1 MADDPIVAIVGNIKT
16 HPDAPTA
23 AEALGAALAKARIRI
38 LVYSSGEDFLECRIV
53 KGYVGS
59 QAAGKRSVQVRYPL
73 HGTKAAFVEQ
83 QTHPE
88 VFDWRPDPSPDW
100 EVSFYQSL
108 SDADGVLLVGG
119 GDATKIAGVVAMGHG
134 IAILTL
140 AGLEGAA
147 ARVWERLRPGRDLP
161 NADEISLM
169 GRPWSADQADEFAT
183 LLNQQIARKA
193 TLEKL
198 QRVLELQKQTS
209 ITWRAGVAVLFF
221 ILAVACV
228 PIALAWKNVPESL
241 LTWLLFFC
249 PLLAGVAGST
259 IRLVFDA
266 SQRSEL
272 LSPQSATTTAALGL
286 IAGGIAG
293 LLFITSQITTATPT
307 QGSIVNADQARK
319 LVLFGVLIGFVAGL
333 TLDAVFRKLISS
345 DVVDVST
352 IEVKKRP

>member
-1 MADDPIVAIVGNIKT
+1 V
-16 HPDAPTA
+16 
-23 AEALGAALAKARIRI
+23 AAL
-38 LVYSSGEDFLECRIV
+38 F
-53 KGYVGS
+53 
-59 QAAGKRSVQVRYPL
+59 
-73 HGTKAAFVEQ
+73 
-83 QTHPE
+83 
-88 VFDWRPDPSPDW
+88 
-100 EVSFYQSL
+100 
-108 SDADGVLLVGG
+108 
-119 GDATKIAGVVAMGHG
+119 
-134 IAILTL
+134 
-140 AGLEGAA
+140 
-147 ARVWERLRPGRDLP
+147 
-161 NADEISLM
+161 
-169 GRPWSADQADEFAT
+169 
-183 LLNQQIARKA
+183 
-193 TLEKL
+193 
-198 QRVLELQKQTS
+198 
-209 ITWRAGVAVLFF
+209 
-221 ILAVACV
+221 
-228 PIALAWKNVPESL
+228 
-241 LTWLLFFC
+241 